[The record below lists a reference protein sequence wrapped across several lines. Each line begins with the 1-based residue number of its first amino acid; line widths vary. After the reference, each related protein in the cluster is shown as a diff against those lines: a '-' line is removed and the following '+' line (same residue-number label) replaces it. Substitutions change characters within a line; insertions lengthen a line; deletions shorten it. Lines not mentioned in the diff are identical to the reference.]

1 MVENSLVRAKL
12 KDSVHV
18 VKQLEP
24 ELPAMN
30 ADSEQLRRAF
40 DNLLSNADDA
50 MPEGGTLTI
59 TGRAVDGSVEV
70 QFADTGEGISDAN
83 LGKVLEPLFTTKPKG
98 IGLGLAIVTM
108 IVERHQGTIKVDSS
122 QGEGTTFTLR
132 LPIGSSDGK

>member
-1 MVENSLVRAKL
+1 MASSAP
-12 KDSVHV
+12 DH
-18 VKQLEP
+18 
-24 ELPAMN
+24 
-30 ADSEQLRRAF
+30 LRTPG
-40 DNLLSNADDA
+40 LISNR
-50 MPEGGTLTI
+50 PCY
-59 TGRAVDGSVEV
+59 
-70 QFADTGEGISDAN
+70 EGIN